1 MCIKTSESIS
11 KVSSALIKAQ
21 KAIKT
26 AVFDAQNPHFRSKYA
41 TLGAVVEACKE
52 ALNSNGLCF
61 IQGSHSNPELP
72 NMVCVTTRILHES
85 GEFIEDTIA
94 VPYAQQTAQALG
106 SSLTY
111 GRRYGLASLLG
122 IVSDEDD
129 DAESAM
135 PLPVKVSSVTKTK
148 QPPKTKR
155 QIVTDLYV
163 QTLKGDPK
171 EFPAWCELI
180 IGRRIAKST
189 ELTEAELQTI
199 IDNVKVENNG

>member
-1 MCIKTSESIS
+1 MCIKTSETIS

-26 AVFDAQNPHFRSKYA
+26 AVFDAQNPHFRSRYA

-85 GEFIEDTIA
+85 GEFLEDTIA

-135 PLPVKVSSVTKTK
+135 PIPQTPKVV
-148 QPPKTKR
+148 KR
-155 QIVTDLYV
+155 QPT
-163 QTLKGDPK
+163 K
-171 EFPAWCELI
+171 EDKRKKVIDMAVADGCSQPADFEKWFENKC
-180 IGRRIAKST
+180 GKVVKKST
-189 ELTEAELQTI
+189 ELTEEDLNKI
-199 IDNVKVENNG
+199 LGDK